1 MTGSIIIVTVGMNI
15 IARMVIITINIIIN
29 TIKKHKHHKHYKWH
43 DGYDD
48 DDWDDDDD

>member
-15 IARMVIITINIIIN
+15 IARIVIITINIIIN
-29 TIKKHKHHKHYKWH
+29 TIKKWH